1 MKIKNFIYSGN
12 LSLKIEDTPFMTL
25 KGRKEKKNEGRNKED
40 RKEGKAD
47 TFLLVTAWKK
57 FKWRFSNLVAH

>member
-40 RKEGKAD
+40 RKEGKRRQEERK
-47 TFLLVTAWKK
+47 TGKK
-57 FKWRFSNLVAH
+57 EGRKSES